1 MNIYIP
7 TYNIQRLST
16 ILFKC
21 YPNLIFD
28 SCYPTFF
35 SSPIL
40 SYFKKNFY
48 SKRRMQRMY
57 IRNERCLSRNCRSH
71 ILIFKGN
78 VETTRSWGT
87 TSFWKTRRYY
97 KRGIIIK
104 LNANRVRWNKEG
116 GRVEVAA
123 ALLTFSKSCASE
135 TAETSCHI
143 FKRLR
148 IESNWKRGI
157 WKKGKNYGGNAI
169 VIVIDYRWKWL
180 CSAFIRIELFVFTLR
195 SSRGIEM
202 RVEGEIHVTRDRE
215 AHRAYVYEGIDKIST
230 LEISI
235 FPFP

>member
-21 YPNLIFD
+21 YPDLIFD

-123 ALLTFSKSCASE
+123 ALLTFSKSCARE

-180 CSAFIRIELFVFTLR
+180 CSAFHSHWIIRIYVTVEQGNRDASGGGNTR
-195 SSRGIEM
+195 DTWSRGSSRVCI
-202 RVEGEIHVTRDRE
+202 RR
-215 AHRAYVYEGIDKIST
+215 
-230 LEISI
+230 
-235 FPFP
+235 